1 MAGTIDTI
9 SIASDHGGFSLKQK
23 IMDLLRKKNYQIH
36 DLGCADENSV
46 DYPDFGYA
54 LAQDITSG
62 KSSQGIII
70 CGSGIGISIA
80 ANRYSGIRAALCHS
94 VETAKLAR
102 QHNDANVLALGAR
115 VISQDVALACVET
128 FLITK
133 AEGGRHAMRVEKLSI
148 KGETI

>member
-1 MAGTIDTI
+1 MQNYDLV
-9 SIASDHGGFSLKQK
+9 IASDHAGYKLKEK
-23 IMDLLRKKNYQIH
+23 IIKYLAASKPEVSVMNYGTWSE
-36 DLGCADENSV
+36 DSV
-46 DYPDFGYA
+46 DYPDYTKPVTDA
-54 LAQDITSG
+54 IINEEAPR
-62 KSSQGIII
+62 GILI
-70 CGSGIGISIA
+70 CGTGIGMSVA
-80 ANRYSGIRAALCHS
+80 ANRNSDIHAALC
-94 VETAKLAR
+94 VDVGMAEKAR